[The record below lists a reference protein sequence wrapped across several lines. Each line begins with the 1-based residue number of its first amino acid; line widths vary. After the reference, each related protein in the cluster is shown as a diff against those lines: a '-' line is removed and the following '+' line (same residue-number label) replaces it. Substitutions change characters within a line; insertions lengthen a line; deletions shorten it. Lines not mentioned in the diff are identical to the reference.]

1 MSVAS
6 SGYMFLITPDDDNDL
21 EEVTKAL
28 SFATAGAIKIDDAV
42 GNTLTIPA
50 GALVAGVQHAVR
62 IKKVYETGTTA
73 TGLLGF
79 S

>member
-6 SGYMFLITPDDDNDL
+6 SGYMFLITPNDDENL
-21 EEVTKAL
+21 IEPTKAL
-28 SFATAGAIKIDDAV
+28 SFATDGAIKVDDTN

-62 IKKVYETGTTA
+62 IRKVYETGTTA
-73 TGLLGF
+73 TGIVGYA
-79 S
+79 